1 MSVFVSYR
9 REGGLQIAKSI
20 YENLISDY
28 NVFFDYASL
37 RSGPFEPE
45 IIKQIEKCDDF
56 LLIIT
61 EDIFDRCAN
70 QNDWIMKECKT
81 ALNNNKNI
89 IPIFINCTHCPKKIF
104 EFEDIVIIDGLNGI
118 EWSESPD
125 TIIRIKSFLVGNKR
139 YKLSIIN
146 KNNKITLS
154 ESSKNQLKLLY
165 VNFVKN
171 DRREVEIQLVIDDI
185 EKIAELALRK
195 DLVDSFGIS
204 SAKKTA
210 QQYVLKKFLSY
221 SDIFNKGIEH
231 MLLDEMID
239 AVGMRRERHYLEK
252 IGDEGCYILDN
263 NGLEIGLWTV
273 FVWLEIIDEMLKEL
287 IFDRYNYYGNTR
299 LHMGIDCIVET
310 KFGTE
315 LWSFLSFIKDDVNNS
330 DLINKIQNYGGAD
343 YFDIPLDTL
352 IYSVYPDLYINIGQ
366 LYKNNFDK
374 YSNLK
379 SRYKNSIFNLYYYF
393 IKQH

>member
-1 MSVFVSYR
+1 M
-9 REGGLQIAKSI
+9 
-20 YENLISDY
+20 
-28 NVFFDYASL
+28 
-37 RSGPFEPE
+37 
-45 IIKQIEKCDDF
+45 
-56 LLIIT
+56 LIIT

-89 IPIFINCTHCPKKIF
+89 IPIFINCTHCPKKIL

-204 SAKKTA
+204 SAKKMA

-221 SDIFNKGIEH
+221 YDIFNKGIEH

-239 AVGMRRERHYLEK
+239 AVGIRRQRHYLEK
-252 IGDEGCYILDN
+252 IGGEGCYILDN
-263 NGLEIGLWTV
+263 NGLEVRLWTV
-273 FVWLEIIDEMLKEL
+273 FV
-287 IFDRYNYYGNTR
+287 
-299 LHMGIDCIVET
+299 
-310 KFGTE
+310 
-315 LWSFLSFIKDDVNNS
+315 
-330 DLINKIQNYGGAD
+330 
-343 YFDIPLDTL
+343 
-352 IYSVYPDLYINIGQ
+352 
-366 LYKNNFDK
+366 
-374 YSNLK
+374 
-379 SRYKNSIFNLYYYF
+379 
-393 IKQH
+393 